1 MKYSA
6 LLLLCLASQ
15 IHAGDWSLDDIT
27 DTFIVRG
34 TAKAASGVSGQCL
47 VLDGTSLIELNRS
60 AQLTG
65 DAFTVSLWFNPYDL
79 AGGQQM
85 LVGKNRYSRNER
97 QWSLTIEPDGKL
109 KAHLRQNG
117 WSTISCDVSLVAG
130 QWYLAT
136 LMVQPDQASLFLNGK
151 PAGEAKL
158 QTPIAVTPAP
168 ITLGGIWD
176 QETVRQPFHG
186 ALDEFSYEP
195 RAWSAKEIGAAYR
208 PVSAKHDVP
217 KLTAG
222 LPLWDD
228 TQELPEAAELPLI
241 QGAEFH
247 VLKQKQPDEDGCKWT
262 LGVGLA
268 WHKGKLYASYG
279 FNRGSENTP
288 TEEAH
293 VRVSRDGGKTWD
305 KPVVMDAGKG
315 NLGVSHGVFLSHG
328 GRLWAFMGAFYDQF
342 QRTHTRAY
350 RLNETSGQWEPHG
363 VVIDRGFWPM
373 QEPQQMAD
381 GNWIMAGFRVA
392 SGFGQAGNLP
402 AVAISRGNDFTKW
415 DLVVIPAAPNLGSNL
430 WGEST
435 VIVESKRILN
445 IARCGKKAIA
455 LLSVSED
462 HGRSWT
468 PAAPSN
474 LPMATSKPYAGTLS
488 SGQPYLVCTTTAD
501 TGGARSPLTI
511 AVGKPGES
519 VFSRVFLIRTSVF
532 EGTPGVS
539 DPKADFSYPYAVEH
553 EGKLYIGYT
562 HKSHAANELAVI
574 PIDQLRTDERTLS
587 QTEPTDATEAAAMKA
602 REEAELE
609 QKYQSWGARLT
620 PARQAWEKT
629 LQSQLGDFYLPIHK
643 REKVAG
649 KSNAWDFV
657 DDDPALP
664 RVVLIGDSV
673 SRGYT
678 LAVRKALAGKA
689 NVHRAPANCGPTSSG
704 LKNIDVWLGDGK
716 WDLIHFN
723 FGIHDRNTPVADYTQ
738 RLDQL
743 IQRMQKTGVT
753 AAQHRNIVPAHDMPG
768 TRNSFATSQDG
779 LRWSKP
785 ADLTGPPRKQG
796 FGWERR
802 HARRCGRLLV
812 PRHRIRFEIV
822 ELATEIECCFHR
834 RNHVALRVV
843 VPRRVL
849 LNRGPQMLLLKLF
862 DLQHTTVATQ
872 IVQPLLDQFSPF
884 KRR

>member
-15 IHAGDWSLDDIT
+15 IQADDWPLDDIT
-27 DTFIVRG
+27 DTFTVRG
-34 TAKAASGVSGQCL
+34 TAKAASGVSGQSL
-47 VLDGTSLIELNRS
+47 VLDGASLIELKKS
-60 AQLTG
+60 AQLTS

-85 LVGKNRYSRNER
+85 LAGKNRYSRNER

-130 QWYLAT
+130 QWHLAT
-136 LMVQPDQASLFLNGK
+136 LVVQPDQASLFLNGK
-151 PAGEAKL
+151 PAGEVKL
-158 QTPIAVTPAP
+158 QTPIAATPAP

-176 QETVRQPFHG
+176 RETVRQPFHG
-186 ALDEFSYEP
+186 ALDEFSYQP
-195 RAWSAKEIGAAYR
+195 RAWSAKEIAAAYR

-228 TQELPEAAELPLI
+228 AQEIPKAAELPLV

-247 VLKQKQPDEDGCKWT
+247 VLKQKRPDEDGCKWT

-279 FNRGSENTP
+279 FNKGSENTP

-305 KPVVMDAGKG
+305 KPVVMDAGEG

-328 GRLWAFMGAFYDQF
+328 GRLWAFMGAFYDNR

-373 QEPQQMAD
+373 QEPQRMAD

-402 AVAISRGNDFTKW
+402 AVAISKGDDFTKW

-445 IARCGKKAIA
+445 IARYGKKAIA

-468 PAAPSN
+468 AAAPSN

-519 VFSRVFLIRTSVF
+519 VFSKVFLIRTSVF

-539 DPKADFSYPYAVEH
+539 DPKADFSYAYAVEH

-574 PIDQLRTDERTLS
+574 PVDQLRVEHQSLS
-587 QTEPTDATEAAAMKA
+587 QAEPTNATEAAAMKA

-609 QKYQSWGARLT
+609 QKYQSWVAELT
-620 PARQAWEKT
+620 PARQAWERT

-643 REKVAG
+643 REMVAG
-649 KSNAWDFV
+649 QSNAWDFV
-657 DDDPALP
+657 DDDPTLP
-664 RVVLIGDSV
+664 RLLLIGDSV

-704 LKNIDVWLGDGK
+704 LKNIDAWLGDGK

-723 FGIHDRNTPVADYTQ
+723 FGIHDRNTPIADYTQ

-743 IQRMQKTGVT
+743 IQRMQKTGATLVWASTTPIPDAPAKKQT
-753 AAQHRNIVPAHDMPG
+753 AA
-768 TRNSFATSQDG
+768 S
-779 LRWSKP
+779 
-785 ADLTGPPRKQG
+785 
-796 FGWERR
+796 
-802 HARRCGRLLV
+802 
-812 PRHRIRFEIV
+812 IV
-822 ELATEIECCFHR
+822 ERNKAAAELMRQRGIATNDLFNAVTPHLAEMQNPNDVHFNGKGYDFLGE
-834 RNHVALRVV
+834 
-843 VPRRVL
+843 
-849 LNRGPQMLLLKLF
+849 
-862 DLQHTTVATQ
+862 TVAKAIEAQ
-872 IVQPLLDQFSPF
+872 LS
-884 KRR
+884 K